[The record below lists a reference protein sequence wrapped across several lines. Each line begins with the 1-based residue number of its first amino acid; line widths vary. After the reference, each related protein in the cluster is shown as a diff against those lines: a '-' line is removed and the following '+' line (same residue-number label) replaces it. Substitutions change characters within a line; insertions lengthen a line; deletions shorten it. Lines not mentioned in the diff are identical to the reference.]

1 MKKQS
6 FTMRLFS
13 VLLCV
18 AMLCTFAP
26 LTTLAKM
33 MEQVYVGG
41 IEVTADNAAD
51 VLGDGAVSYDK
62 YTHTLTIGDTG
73 IYDTYDT
80 EEGSFGI
87 YSNSDLNV
95 VLTGS
100 AYIDLYSADVKDAI
114 AGIKAN
120 GDLTVTGNGYITG
133 KIPPAKDFAAGLV
146 AAGALTI
153 DTVVNQETM
162 MYGPVG
168 FMMFDVGNAAES
180 YALVGSNINVVLGK
194 TPYELTAGTAVFST
208 APTLTNFDLTE
219 CEGGLVTPD
228 NDDYRSL
235 YGTDLLA
242 KIEQVRYFGAFFSD
256 FPNIEIGGVQLTMEN
271 KDDVLGDG
279 TVYFDTDKW
288 ELVFDNANITGY
300 SYDEEEDVV
309 LGVISHNC
317 YNTKIRLIG
326 DNVIDLRDAMDAM
339 EEKPT
344 GTIGL
349 SNDEGNICLT
359 GSGSLTVY
367 AGDSQGFSYGVY
379 SSDDLELYGS
389 GDLTA
394 YAGNADGYSCGVYL
408 SDDFYTYGSSD
419 LTAVG
424 GNTNYTSIGMYVDDA
439 YLYGV
444 GDCTLIGGTATDS
457 RGAYAWSF
465 NLYGGKYEEDVD
477 HGVRFIG
484 NTTAFVGRGGTIPY
498 CNIEE
503 GDYTTLC
510 AQTMSEDDLAAP
522 DTETNSEETAKYV
535 FLRSDSEKEYT
546 IYVGDT
552 QVTIKNMEDV
562 LGDGTVSFNPSE
574 SAFVFNNANIT
585 SGTKMYE
592 GRDIGGFYAEW
603 GDLYI
608 ELIGENVIDLT
619 EADVSGAQYICGMYS
634 DCDLTFYGDGSLT
647 ILVPA
652 STVEDGYS
660 YGIYTYDDV
669 WVHDTVAITVT
680 TPDVENTY
688 GFYCDDE
695 CGIDSPNVSLTVG
708 GSALYASN
716 GVYNDSEYTAKY
728 LTSNVYGGEVAENPD
743 FCLDASVR
751 EACKTLKTAAGEGTG
766 TGEAYDIYVGGRR
779 VTSNN
784 QDDVFGDGTV
794 VYAYDYDRGIHT
806 LTLSNADIDSFGR
819 MNGDTAGIYSSYSEP
834 LYIELVGD
842 NTITVKDDLNCYVM
856 GIYAYSDIHFAGDG
870 TLTINVESN
879 FNEDNRGYTYGINAD
894 YESYDVYFE
903 ADGEIAIN
911 MTGAAY
917 VAKGIYADNLYNKNN
932 ADVTITLSESYG
944 AYGVYAYG
952 TYLQSPANFTVSAN
966 FGEFENSPYAYGIN
980 AYNLYDSPAS
990 GFVSVEGKT
999 QAIYIGGSD
1008 YVNMLT
1014 LTAYEYADDEEPVE
1028 NPAWYSLDYYEK
1040 VELDRAPHTVTPVLS
1055 ATEAECSW
1063 WDGDKNDTVGTDEDI
1078 EIGWD
1083 VGEEEISE
1091 VYLYCDRYS
1100 DGNYALKETIDP
1112 ETDSSYLLKPTYDYV
1127 LPGATLSWTVG
1138 AKFADGTV
1146 AFSEPFDLTFY
1157 KVHYDCELE
1166 IEVEAPVI
1174 GYTPNEITWYGH
1186 DYKES
1191 YKETPIVTWYKMNG
1205 EKGTEMADD
1214 DIFMPGEQ
1222 YAMIVE
1228 GTFPDAFRFDSE
1240 TLEGTV
1246 VSIGNIA
1253 EDAVEYND
1261 ETNTL
1266 RFGALFAPLKDSI
1279 YYVLATANEPDC
1291 TMTPADVIAT
1301 VKGSQGYS
1309 PNMIPIADG
1318 EVTTSWSYCE
1328 GDSFYDP
1335 NIAVEMEDDEFFEGG
1350 NTYRGTI
1357 SFKLKDRFTLANGAQ
1372 FYMPS
1377 EDPMSMPLSLY
1388 GEYDDETGIVTIT
1401 LPDIVPSATVKELNM
1416 FVREPEAG
1424 QTPNY
1429 IEAFGDELVE
1439 DYINA
1444 ITIEWYEEDEE
1455 GTASDTPLA
1464 SNEEFKAGVTYAMS
1478 MHVTLTGGEFY
1489 DSMIPVTLNGQE
1501 PEGSVVNYWDSAY
1514 IGHSFTIPETTDTVD
1529 ALDFTVSAVKAGETP
1544 ADVAVTFDDTKVSF
1558 VDVCC
1563 FEYKGTGDPATDL
1576 EGYHEI
1582 ESDTVFEY
1590 GKTYAVDVEYVLK
1603 AGFENGEE
1611 VALTINGEEPLA
1623 SYKDG
1628 IKKGEVA
1635 ASFRFEEPVLTL
1647 SADATEF
1654 ELGDEALKAVNF
1666 DVEYTFDA
1674 TNRLLVDVVDANG
1687 DDVFCTALAAGL
1699 ETFAVDMS
1707 GFEVGTYTVTVTAY
1721 DGVNAIVSNSV
1732 EVEVKEKPTTEP
1744 TATETEPTATGTE
1757 PSATGTETEPS
1768 ATVTEPSTTGTEAE
1782 DVLYGDSNGDG
1793 NVNMKDVLILRKF
1806 LAGIDVS
1813 YVARNSD
1820 VNGDGNVNMKDVLI
1834 LRKFLAGIIT
1844 VIDPTA

>member
-51 VLGDGAVSYDK
+51 VLGDGTVSYDK
-62 YTHTLTIGDTG
+62 YTHTLTIGETG

-100 AYIDLYSADVKDAI
+100 VYIDLYSADVKDAI

-120 GDLTVTGNGYITG
+120 GDLNVTGDGYIMG

-146 AAGALTI
+146 ADGALTI
-153 DTVVNQETM
+153 DTVVNREAM

-168 FMMFDVGNAAES
+168 FMTFDVSNAAES
-180 YALVGSNINVVLGK
+180 YAFVGSSINVVLGNA
-194 TPYELTAGTAVFST
+194 PYEMTAGTAVFST
-208 APTLTNFDLTE
+208 APTLTNFEFTG

-228 NDDYRSL
+228 DDDYRSL

-242 KIEQVRYFGAFFSD
+242 KIEQVRYFGAFFSE
-256 FPNIEIGGVQLTMEN
+256 FPDIEIGGVQLTMEN

-309 LGVISHNC
+309 LGVVSHN
-317 YNTKIRLIG
+317 YYDTNIRLVG

-339 EEKPT
+339 EKKPT

-349 SNDEGNICLT
+349 SNDEDSICLT

-379 SSDDLELYGS
+379 SSDDLELHGS

-394 YAGNADGYSCGVYL
+394 YAGNADECSCGVYL

-424 GNTNYTSIGMYVDDA
+424 GNTNYTSMGMYVDDA
-439 YLYGV
+439 YLYGF
-444 GDCTLIGGTATDS
+444 GDCTFISGTAINS
-457 RGAYAWSF
+457 FGAYAWSF
-465 NLYGGKYEEDVD
+465 YLYGGKYEEDVD

-484 NTTAFVGRGGTIPY
+484 NTTAFVGRDGTIPY
-498 CNIEE
+498 RYIEE

-535 FLRSDSEKEYT
+535 FLRSDSEKEYN

-552 QVTIKNMEDV
+552 QVTAKNAEDV

-585 SGTKMYE
+585 SGTKMY
-592 GRDIGGFYAEW
+592 GDQDFGGFYAEW
-603 GDLYI
+603 GDLSI

-619 EADVSGAQYICGMYS
+619 EADVSGVQCICGMFS

-652 STVEDGYS
+652 STVEDGCS
-660 YGIYTYDDV
+660 YGIYTHDDV
-669 WVHDTVAITVT
+669 WVYDTVAITVT

-688 GFYCDDE
+688 GFYCDDD

-708 GSALYASN
+708 GSALYARNS
-716 GVYNDSEYTAKY
+716 VYNDSEFTAKY

-766 TGEAYDIYVGGRR
+766 TGAVYDIYVGGRR

-794 VYAYDYDRGIHT
+794 AYAYDYDRGVHT
-806 LTLSNADIDSFGR
+806 LTLNNADIDSYSCV
-819 MNGDTAGIYSSYSEP
+819 NVDTAGIYSSYSEP

-842 NTITVKDDLNCYVM
+842 NTITVKDDLNAYVM
-856 GIYAYSDIHFAGDG
+856 GIFANRDIHFVGAG
-870 TLTINVESN
+870 TLTVNVESN
-879 FNEDNRGYTYGINAD
+879 HNGYTYGINAD

-911 MTGAAY
+911 MTGAAGE
-917 VAKGIYADNLYNKNN
+917 AKGIYAQKLYNKNN

-944 AYGVYAYG
+944 TYGVYAYS

-966 FGEFENSPYAYGIN
+966 FGEFENSPYAYGIYT
-980 AYNLYDSPAS
+980 YNLYDSPAS

-999 QAIYIGGSD
+999 QAIYVGGSD
-1008 YVNMLT
+1008 YVNMLM

-1028 NPAWYSLDYYEK
+1028 NPAWYSLNYYEK

-1063 WDGDKNDTVGTDEDI
+1063 WDDDKNETVGTDEDI
-1078 EIGWD
+1078 EIGWN

-1091 VYLYCDRYS
+1091 VYLYYDRYN
-1100 DGNYALKETIDP
+1100 DGDYVLKATIDP
-1112 ETDSSYLLKPTYDYV
+1112 KMESSYLLNSTFDYV

-1174 GYTPNEITWYGH
+1174 GYTPNQITWYDH

-1191 YKETPIVTWYKMNG
+1191 YKATPIVTWYKMNG
-1205 EKGTEMADD
+1205 ETGTEMADD

-1228 GTFPDAFRFDSE
+1228 GTFEDEFRFDGE

-1246 VSIGNIA
+1246 VSTGNIA

-1266 RFGALFAPLKDSI
+1266 RFGALFAPLKDTI
-1279 YYVLATANEPDC
+1279 RYVVVEMAEPDA
-1291 TMTPADVIAT
+1291 TMTPADVSAA
-1301 VKGSQGYS
+1301 VKGYQVYT
-1309 PNMIPIADG
+1309 PIAMPMVDG
-1318 EVTTSWSYCE
+1318 KLNFSWTYCE
-1328 GDSFYDP
+1328 GDTYVEA
-1335 NIAVEMEDDEFFEGG
+1335 NAVKMESTERFTSG
-1350 NTYRGTI
+1350 NTYRGEI
-1357 SFKLKDRFTLANGAQ
+1357 SFKLKDRFTLADLTEYYLAPDGLIGPTVPLNGK
-1372 FYMPS
+1372 
-1377 EDPMSMPLSLY
+1377 
-1388 GEYDDETGIVTIT
+1388 YDDATGIVTVT

-1424 QTPNY
+1424 QKPTD
-1429 IEAFGDELVE
+1429 ISAFGDELVR

-1478 MHVTLTGGEFY
+1478 MHVTLLDGDEFY

-1501 PEGSVVNYWDSAY
+1501 PESSVVNYWDSAY
-1514 IGHSFTIPETTDTVD
+1514 IGQSFTIPETTTTID
-1529 ALDFTVSAVKAGETP
+1529 ALDFTVAAVKAGETP
-1544 ADVAVTFDDTKVSF
+1544 ADVAVTFDTDKVSL
-1558 VDVCC
+1558 VDVYTYVY
-1563 FEYKGTGDPATDL
+1563 EGTGDPNEDVDHYADMASTD
-1576 EGYHEI
+1576 
-1582 ESDTVFEY
+1582 VFEY
-1590 GKTYAVDVEYVLK
+1590 GKVYAIEVYYALK
-1603 AGFENGEE
+1603 AGLENGEE
-1611 VALTINGEEPLA
+1611 IAFTINGEEPFFA
-1623 SYKDG
+1623 EPDG
-1628 IKKGEVA
+1628 KKYGTVVMNFA
-1635 ASFRFEEPVLTL
+1635 LDEPELTL

-1674 TNRLLVDVVDANG
+1674 TNRLLVDVVNADG
-1687 DDVFCTALAAGL
+1687 DDVFCTALAAGT

-1721 DGVNAIVSNSV
+1721 DGANAIVSNSV
-1732 EVEVKEKPTTEP
+1732 DVLVKEKPTTEP
-1744 TATETEPTATGTE
+1744 TATATVTETEPTATGTE
-1757 PSATGTETEPS
+1757 
-1768 ATVTEPSTTGTEAE
+1768 VI
-1782 DVLYGDSNGDG
+1782 LYGDANDDGLVNMKDVLILRKQLAGLMPIINMTNADCNGDG
-1793 NVNMKDVLILRKF
+1793 NVNMKDVLELRKY
-1806 LAGIDVS
+1806 LAGLTT
-1813 YVARNSD
+1813 
-1820 VNGDGNVNMKDVLI
+1820 VLGP
-1834 LRKFLAGIIT
+1834 KA
-1844 VIDPTA
+1844 

>member
-100 AYIDLYSADVKDAI
+100 VYIDLYSADVKDAI

-120 GDLTVTGNGYITG
+120 GDLTVTGDGYITG

-146 AAGALTI
+146 ADGALTI
-153 DTVVNQETM
+153 DTVVNQEAM

-180 YALVGSNINVVLGK
+180 YALVGSSINVVLGK

-279 TVYFDTDKW
+279 TVYFDTDEW

-339 EEKPT
+339 ESKPT

-444 GDCTLIGGTATDS
+444 GDCTFIGGTATDS

-484 NTTAFVGRGGTIPY
+484 NTTAFVGRGSTIPY
-498 CNIEE
+498 RNIEE

-535 FLRSDSEKEYT
+535 FLRSDSEKEYK
-546 IYVGDT
+546 IHVGDT

-574 SAFVFNNANIT
+574 STFVFNNANIT

-603 GDLYI
+603 GDLSI

-669 WVHDTVAITVT
+669 WVYDTAAITVT

-716 GVYNDSEYTAKY
+716 GVYNDSEFTAKY

-766 TGEAYDIYVGGRR
+766 TGAAYDIYVGGRR

-794 VYAYDYDRGIHT
+794 AYAYDYDRGIHT
-806 LTLSNADIDSFGR
+806 LTLNNADIDSFGR

-842 NTITVKDDLNCYVM
+842 NTITVTDDLNCYVM
-856 GIYAYSDIHFAGDG
+856 GIYAYSDIHFVGDG

-917 VAKGIYADNLYNKNN
+917 VAKGIYAENLYNKNN
-932 ADVTITLSESYG
+932 ADVTITLSESYS

-999 QAIYIGGSD
+999 QAIYI
-1008 YVNMLT
+1008 
-1014 LTAYEYADDEEPVE
+1014 
-1028 NPAWYSLDYYEK
+1028 
-1040 VELDRAPHTVTPVLS
+1040 
-1055 ATEAECSW
+1055 
-1063 WDGDKNDTVGTDEDI
+1063 
-1078 EIGWD
+1078 
-1083 VGEEEISE
+1083 
-1091 VYLYCDRYS
+1091 
-1100 DGNYALKETIDP
+1100 
-1112 ETDSSYLLKPTYDYV
+1112 
-1127 LPGATLSWTVG
+1127 
-1138 AKFADGTV
+1138 V
-1146 AFSEPFDLTFY
+1146 A
-1157 KVHYDCELE
+1157 
-1166 IEVEAPVI
+1166 
-1174 GYTPNEITWYGH
+1174 
-1186 DYKES
+1186 
-1191 YKETPIVTWYKMNG
+1191 
-1205 EKGTEMADD
+1205 
-1214 DIFMPGEQ
+1214 
-1222 YAMIVE
+1222 
-1228 GTFPDAFRFDSE
+1228 
-1240 TLEGTV
+1240 
-1246 VSIGNIA
+1246 
-1253 EDAVEYND
+1253 
-1261 ETNTL
+1261 
-1266 RFGALFAPLKDSI
+1266 
-1279 YYVLATANEPDC
+1279 
-1291 TMTPADVIAT
+1291 
-1301 VKGSQGYS
+1301 
-1309 PNMIPIADG
+1309 
-1318 EVTTSWSYCE
+1318 
-1328 GDSFYDP
+1328 
-1335 NIAVEMEDDEFFEGG
+1335 
-1350 NTYRGTI
+1350 
-1357 SFKLKDRFTLANGAQ
+1357 
-1372 FYMPS
+1372 
-1377 EDPMSMPLSLY
+1377 
-1388 GEYDDETGIVTIT
+1388 
-1401 LPDIVPSATVKELNM
+1401 
-1416 FVREPEAG
+1416 
-1424 QTPNY
+1424 
-1429 IEAFGDELVE
+1429 
-1439 DYINA
+1439 A
-1444 ITIEWYEEDEE
+1444 IT
-1455 GTASDTPLA
+1455 
-1464 SNEEFKAGVTYAMS
+1464 
-1478 MHVTLTGGEFY
+1478 
-1489 DSMIPVTLNGQE
+1489 
-1501 PEGSVVNYWDSAY
+1501 
-1514 IGHSFTIPETTDTVD
+1514 
-1529 ALDFTVSAVKAGETP
+1529 
-1544 ADVAVTFDDTKVSF
+1544 
-1558 VDVCC
+1558 
-1563 FEYKGTGDPATDL
+1563 
-1576 EGYHEI
+1576 
-1582 ESDTVFEY
+1582 
-1590 GKTYAVDVEYVLK
+1590 
-1603 AGFENGEE
+1603 
-1611 VALTINGEEPLA
+1611 
-1623 SYKDG
+1623 
-1628 IKKGEVA
+1628 
-1635 ASFRFEEPVLTL
+1635 
-1647 SADATEF
+1647 
-1654 ELGDEALKAVNF
+1654 
-1666 DVEYTFDA
+1666 
-1674 TNRLLVDVVDANG
+1674 
-1687 DDVFCTALAAGL
+1687 
-1699 ETFAVDMS
+1699 
-1707 GFEVGTYTVTVTAY
+1707 
-1721 DGVNAIVSNSV
+1721 
-1732 EVEVKEKPTTEP
+1732 
-1744 TATETEPTATGTE
+1744 
-1757 PSATGTETEPS
+1757 
-1768 ATVTEPSTTGTEAE
+1768 
-1782 DVLYGDSNGDG
+1782 
-1793 NVNMKDVLILRKF
+1793 
-1806 LAGIDVS
+1806 
-1813 YVARNSD
+1813 
-1820 VNGDGNVNMKDVLI
+1820 
-1834 LRKFLAGIIT
+1834 
-1844 VIDPTA
+1844 